1 MGEASRGRSAT
12 SPTFFK
18 STSVR
23 TRIEWQNSQVVWTA
37 LDQRNFTGAP
47 QLGQFATGELMADR
61 VVPVGALTRLRLRI
75 PASATRR
82 NLPPDAAGSKRYS
95 GKASRIQGTYDRP
108 SAIR

>member
-1 MGEASRGRSAT
+1 MGEASGGRSAT

-47 QLGQFATGELMADR
+47 QLGQLAPREL
-61 VVPVGALTRLRLRI
+61 VVGGLMFRRAAPPGARKRAMEQNRS
-75 PASATRR
+75 SAM
-82 NLPPDAAGSKRYS
+82 PQSPWSGAAGNRTRS
-95 GKASRIQGTYDRP
+95 GRATD
-108 SAIR
+108 IR